1 MVTLISFSKV
11 MSYLLQHFYSLVYH
25 FILAIVVVSTVLIV
39 IPPVADYS
47 GFNMTSVLISAIL
60 FVLGIVVGYWMSGLE
75 KKYK

>member
-1 MVTLISFSKV
+1 MRKDKEGNWFAKHKFLTV
-11 MSYLLQHFYSLVYH
+11 
-25 FILAIVVVSTVLIV
+25 ILAIVVVSTVLIV